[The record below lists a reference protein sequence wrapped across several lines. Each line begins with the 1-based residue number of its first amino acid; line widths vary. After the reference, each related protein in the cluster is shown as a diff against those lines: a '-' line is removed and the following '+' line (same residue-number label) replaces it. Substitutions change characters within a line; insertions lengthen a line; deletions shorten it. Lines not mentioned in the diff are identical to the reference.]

1 MYKKKKI
8 ELILNLTSEMI
19 DELERNEGYK
29 ENTKYNVDY
38 FSVESDF
45 IMSLHL
51 QDKFEIYGAHY
62 LSFYLYLKTQM
73 LNGGK
78 YYIDSTTS
86 KRVIKNYSVLY
97 SADVENIKEIFND
110 LVLTKT
116 IFVLNTE
123 TLGEIITDPYIVY
136 NYATVMETRLYK
148 RLKKREDRAKDEE
161 DEEEEEQEEV
171 KDITGATAPSAPPEK
186 SFEESFD
193 EAFPDCLD
201 YEL

>member
-8 ELILNLTSEMI
+8 ELIHILTSEMI

-45 IMSLHL
+45 ILSLNL

-78 YYIDSTTS
+78 YYIDSKTS
-86 KRVIKNYSVLY
+86 KRVIRNYSVMY
-97 SADVENIKEIFND
+97 FADVENIKDIFDD
-110 LVLTKT
+110 LVSTKT

-136 NYATVMETRLYK
+136 NYSITMEQRLYN
-148 RLKKREDRAKDEE
+148 RLKKQEERAEDKEE
-161 DEEEEEQEEV
+161 KEV
-171 KDITGATAPSAPPEK
+171 KDITGASAPSAPPVQ

-193 EAFPDCLD
+193 EAFPDDFD
-201 YEL
+201 YDLLGGMQ

>member
-8 ELILNLTSEMI
+8 ELIHILTSEMI

-45 IMSLHL
+45 ILSLNL

-78 YYIDSTTS
+78 YYIDSKTS
-86 KRVIKNYSVLY
+86 KRVIRNYSVMY
-97 SADVENIKEIFND
+97 FADVEDIKDIFDD
-110 LVLTKT
+110 LVSTKT

-136 NYATVMETRLYK
+136 NYSITMEQRLYN
-148 RLKKREDRAKDEE
+148 RLKK
-161 DEEEEEQEEV
+161 QEERAEEKEQKEI

-193 EAFPDCLD
+193 EAFSDCLD

>member
-8 ELILNLTSEMI
+8 ELIHILTSEMI

-45 IMSLHL
+45 ILSLNL

-78 YYIDSTTS
+78 YYIDSKTS
-86 KRVIKNYSVLY
+86 KRVIRNYSVMY
-97 SADVENIKEIFND
+97 FADVENIKDIFDD
-110 LVLTKT
+110 LVSTKT

-136 NYATVMETRLYK
+136 NYSITMEQRLYN
-148 RLKKREDRAKDEE
+148 RLKK
-161 DEEEEEQEEV
+161 QEERAEEKEQKEI
-171 KDITGATAPSAPPEK
+171 KDKTGATAPSAPPVQ
-186 SFEESFD
+186 SFEESFE

>member
-8 ELILNLTSEMI
+8 ELIHILTSEMI

-45 IMSLHL
+45 ILSLNL

-78 YYIDSTTS
+78 YYIDSKTS
-86 KRVIKNYSVLY
+86 KRVIRNYSVMY
-97 SADVENIKEIFND
+97 FADVENIKDIFDD
-110 LVLTKT
+110 LVSTKT

-136 NYATVMETRLYK
+136 NYSITMEQRLYN
-148 RLKKREDRAKDEE
+148 RLKK
-161 DEEEEEQEEV
+161 QEERAEEKEQKEI
-171 KDITGATAPSAPPEK
+171 KDKTGATAPSAPPAQ
-186 SFEESFD
+186 SFEESFE
-193 EAFPDCLD
+193 EAFPDDLD
-201 YEL
+201 YELLGGVQ